1 MDLVETRRRQLQ
13 FEDNLVGTDMSLAE
27 YNNLGTILRRGIIGE
42 AFEAI
47 QALEE
52 HGELSEEFRNECV
65 DIFVF
70 FASLLNHAG
79 ISQEELENRTR
90 VIVTKNF
97 IKYSPATFAQ
107 GTVEEGIAK
116 SREDFHH

>member
-13 FEDNLVGTDMSLAE
+13 FEDNLIGTDMSLAE

-79 ISQEELENRTR
+79 MSMEEVAERANR
-90 VIVTKNF
+90 IVVKNF
-97 IKYSPATFAQ
+97 IKYRPENFE
-107 GTVEEGIAK
+107 GRTVDEGISV
-116 SREDFHH
+116 SREGFLR